1 MLVMWIIYTGS
12 AKRPCQCRRYFCR
25 SDLDPVATAGFRLLT
40 MKSTV
45 VTQTATVDSSPLIS
59 NVKSQTNAHNFEKE
73 DHMDQFDDW
82 LQRISE
88 GKIDAALKNEI
99 ADKILELLEQKKDSL
114 GTWEKILF
122 AQAITELSINI
133 NSIYKPTDMGLRRC
147 VIALQK
153 AMIPENERDES
164 YAQRDEKGE
173 LISYSKLVAT
183 VEKIKEQIF

>member
-1 MLVMWIIYTGS
+1 
-12 AKRPCQCRRYFCR
+12 
-25 SDLDPVATAGFRLLT
+25 
-40 MKSTV
+40 
-45 VTQTATVDSSPLIS
+45 
-59 NVKSQTNAHNFEKE
+59 
-73 DHMDQFDDW
+73 MDQLDDL

-88 GKIDAALKNEI
+88 GKINTPLKKEI

-133 NSIYKPTDMGLRRC
+133 NSIFKPTEAGLRRC
-147 VIALQK
+147 LIALQK

-164 YAQRDEKGE
+164 YAQRDDKGE
-173 LISYSKLVAT
+173 PITYAKLVTT